1 MSSRECANWLVRT
14 LAVLIMITAGSH
26 NCAVMAQEAGIRDIT
41 IWKPLRKLTDPIQK
55 KYNELPGQGKM
66 ATGAFV
72 GFTASR
78 VAVKSITS
86 CIKFAGA
93 AFVAVEVLDYAGLLK
108 DLDDFELYEENKATI
123 KAVKQSFV
131 KSVKEF
137 KTGIRNQLNPK
148 TLDARIKANKEA
160 STGFAAGA
168 FVGFMI

>member
-1 MSSRECANWLVRT
+1 VSFVCARPIRLQSDLLYIRLFSTYVLMFPLL
-14 LAVLIMITAGSH
+14 LAFIS
-26 NCAVMAQEAGIRDIT
+26 
-41 IWKPLRKLTDPIQK
+41 
-55 KYNELPGQGKM
+55 
-66 ATGAFV
+66 
-72 GFTASR
+72 
-78 VAVKSITS
+78 
-86 CIKFAGA
+86 
-93 AFVAVEVLDYAGLLK
+93 VEVLDYAGLLK